1 MNKDLSG
8 NKTKVTFLPFLM
20 KAAVQILNT
29 MPDFN
34 SSLNHSAET
43 LIVKKYFN
51 IGIAVDTPTGLLV
64 PVIRNVDKKS
74 IDDLSLELA
83 ELSKKAISKKL
94 IPEDMS

>member
-43 LIVKKYFN
+43 LIVKN
-51 IGIAVDTPTGLLV
+51 ILT
-64 PVIRNVDKKS
+64 
-74 IDDLSLELA
+74 LE
-83 ELSKKAISKKL
+83 
-94 IPEDMS
+94 